1 MRAII
6 LCAGMG
12 TRMYPFTNTTHK
24 ALVPIQGIP
33 LIEYTLKYL
42 NSHHITD
49 ITLVTGDKAEHF
61 EYLKEKYNVEIRVS
75 TQYQTHNNH
84 TSMQLVLDKMEDC
97 IVMDGDI
104 YIKEDFVPLIDTT
117 KNQYFTQPISHG
129 TEWGLTLDKNNQIID
144 IDTAATEGYGLI
156 SISYWKGDLTPM
168 LKEELNKCTVNEYW
182 DDANRRL
189 SKTYP
194 IYANP
199 LALNSILEF
208 DSTEE
213 LLYSGLLSIDEVLSY
228 IKLAELSVDT
238 LGMSNKSYYNDDIF
252 IKVYSPEVS
261 KVVDRKKELQFK
273 EIFYKL
279 GLTPKS
285 LAETDTYSIAEHFH
299 GEHPKLK
306 DEECIQRCIKALE
319 PVHQTKLNQAPD
331 LIMNTVSSFLSAC
344 SDDTE
349 THEDIHD
356 LIKNNLDLFEP
367 SVCHGDLMIGNIL
380 TDKDGKIQFID
391 FEYCCYRSKYWDI
404 VALYVIL
411 EVEVPND
418 LTLLGFA
425 VARCYFEY
433 AWAMMAFHK
442 EEHYEYGMD
451 GLQRALKY
459 FTRYKELLNKS
470 NNTL

>member
-12 TRMYPFTNTTHK
+12 TRMSPFTNTTHK

-33 LIEYTLKYL
+33 LVEYTLKYL

-168 LKEELNKCTVNEYW
+168 LKEELNKCTINEYW
-182 DDANRRL
+182 DNANKRL
-189 SKTYP
+189 SKIYP

-199 LALNSILEF
+199 LALNSISEF
-208 DSTEE
+208 DSAEE

-238 LGMSNKSYYNDDIF
+238 LGMSNKSYYNDNIF
-252 IKVYSPEVS
+252 IKIIDPDMNLFINRDLERQHKNIFYTHNLSPKTLVENDVYSIVQRFNGVHPDS
-261 KVVDRKKELQFK
+261 KKHLDPILCALDPIHK
-273 EIFYKL
+273 I
-279 GLTPKS
+279 
-285 LAETDTYSIAEHFH
+285 DTSNQPLDSIEDQINQY
-299 GEHPKLK
+299 LSQCLDNNIINK
-306 DEECIQRCIKALE
+306 DL
-319 PVHQTKLNQAPD
+319 HQ
-331 LIMNTVSSFLSAC
+331 LISV
-344 SDDTE
+344 
-349 THEDIHD
+349 
-356 LIKNNLDLFEP
+356 LDQYP
-367 SVCHGDLMIGNIL
+367 INICHGDPVRENIL
-380 TDKDGKIQFID
+380 ISPSNQIQFID
-391 FEYCCYRSKYWDI
+391 FEYTCCRSKYWDI
-404 VALYVIL
+404 ASLYLELDQDNIPKDKGIL
-411 EVEVPND
+411 
-418 LTLLGFA
+418 G
-425 VARCYFEY
+425 Y
-433 AWAMMAFHK
+433 AIGIDYTWYIWSMMSFKK
-442 EEHYEYGMD
+442 EEYYEYGINR
-451 GLQRALKY
+451 LNRAIKNYAL
-459 FTRYKELLNKS
+459 YKEL
-470 NNTL
+470 